1 MHLKRTISLT
11 KQTQPTENTATI
23 KEYLAENDTVFNLSI
38 ASFKV
43 NRYQMSAW
51 FETALFDED
60 QLRHR
65 VAYALSQIIV
75 ESLAEP
81 LFIRRAE
88 ALATHMDTL
97 TKHSFGN
104 YKELLLEV
112 SHSASMGLYLTYNGS
127 KKEQQV
133 GTTTIYPDENYA
145 REIMQ
150 LFTIGLD
157 MLNLDGTAKLDSN
170 GNTIPTYTQTDV
182 NELSKVFTG
191 WDLQKNDRFGQ
202 VFFKKGDLTKP
213 LEFTPEHHDF
223 GAKNILGQTIEAGN
237 DGTEDISSAIDILM
251 AHPNVAPFISKQ
263 LIMRLVKSNPTPA
276 YVSRVAMVFND
287 NGAGVKGDL
296 NAVVKAIYLDK
307 ELWESSDIKK
317 FKEPLLAYTQFL
329 RAFKIEP
336 MPVWRTSKTATVDIH
351 NRIYMLDPTAFLGQ
365 GVTRAFTVFNFYSN
379 QYIPNDTVFK
389 QEKLSAP
396 ELQIQADAMLISY
409 ANKIGDILWRR
420 GKRAVINKF
429 GDIHNIDELISNN
442 YNIVYNAGQEKFLLD
457 FSDEY
462 AIIEKE
468 LEGVVDGHFESL
480 NGLIRHNDTSADEKG
495 ITNSDRGLK
504 ALIEHLDL
512 KLTGGRLK
520 EEQKDT
526 LFKGYKE
533 TFYYAQI
540 KNATDPEQKIYEHII
555 VKVIQHIIISET
567 YMVQ

>member
-1 MHLKRTISLT
+1 
-11 KQTQPTENTATI
+11 
-23 KEYLAENDTVFNLSI
+23 
-38 ASFKV
+38 
-43 NRYQMSAW
+43 
-51 FETALFDED
+51 
-60 QLRHR
+60 
-65 VAYALSQIIV
+65 
-75 ESLAEP
+75 
-81 LFIRRAE
+81 
-88 ALATHMDTL
+88 
-97 TKHSFGN
+97 
-104 YKELLLEV
+104 
-112 SHSASMGLYLTYNGS
+112 
-127 KKEQQV
+127 
-133 GTTTIYPDENYA
+133 
-145 REIMQ
+145 
-150 LFTIGLD
+150 
-157 MLNLDGTAKLDSN
+157 
-170 GNTIPTYTQTDV
+170 
-182 NELSKVFTG
+182 
-191 WDLQKNDRFGQ
+191 
-202 VFFKKGDLTKP
+202 
-213 LEFTPEHHDF
+213 
-223 GAKNILGQTIEAGN
+223 
-237 DGTEDISSAIDILM
+237 
-251 AHPNVAPFISKQ
+251 
-263 LIMRLVKSNPTPA
+263 
-276 YVSRVAMVFND
+276 
-287 NGAGVKGDL
+287 
-296 NAVVKAIYLDK
+296 
-307 ELWESSDIKK
+307 
-317 FKEPLLAYTQFL
+317 
-329 RAFKIEP
+329 
-336 MPVWRTSKTATVDIH
+336 
-351 NRIYMLDPTAFLGQ
+351 
-365 GVTRAFTVFNFYSN
+365 
-379 QYIPNDTVFK
+379 
-389 QEKLSAP
+389 